1 VSEILSTLMLNYVA
15 ILWVNYLVVGPWADP
30 LTFSFPY
37 SPPIAVS
44 AELPKLGFG
53 VHWGFALFLTAAAL
67 LWLMDMGSRTLYEAR
82 VAGDGIIVARYAGIS
97 SVPLIIGIFCMAGAL
112 AGLAGAVEVAASTH
126 RLQSGLSPGY
136 GFMGILVAWLAG
148 GRALAIVPCA
158 IFYAGLLNGGF
169 ALQVSG
175 IPPAISTILQPLLL
189 LCILASLALRAI
201 GCVCCGRDCDSHEP
215 GPPRCRRARGR
226 YADPPRRNRRA
237 AHRAGGVLNLGI
249 EGTMLIGAVGGFAG
263 CLHAA
268 SVWTG
273 LAFAAIAAG
282 VFGSIYAVLVI
293 TLRMNQVVT
302 GLAFSI
308 LGSGISAMVG
318 KAFIGMRA
326 PDTVPTLHF
335 GWLSQLP
342 FFGRALLQQDAMV
355 YLALII
361 VVCTAFF
368 LRYTRPGLVLRALG
382 EAPDVLDSL
391 GMNVAA
397 LRYLYVIAGAS
408 LMGLGGAYLSLALT
422 PAWIENMTAGRGWI
436 ALALVIFA
444 GWRPLWLLGGH

>member
-1 VSEILSTLMLNYVA
+1 MEWAMRLVAGIASAILLGALLISISGHEPLIAFSALWRGGFGNARALAGTLNKSVPIGLCALGVALAYRARLWNIGAEGQLYFGAFAAAGTALWLVRDLPPVVAVPSILLMGALGGGFWALLAALPRAFLGVSEILSTLMLNYVA

-189 LCILASLALRAI
+189 LCILASLALARY
-201 GCVCCGRDCDSHEP
+201 RLRLLR
-215 GPPRCRRARGR
+215 PR
-226 YADPPRRNRRA
+226 
-237 AHRAGGVLNLGI
+237 
-249 EGTMLIGAVGGFAG
+249 
-263 CLHAA
+263 
-268 SVWTG
+268 
-273 LAFAAIAAG
+273 
-282 VFGSIYAVLVI
+282 
-293 TLRMNQVVT
+293 LRQ
-302 GLAFSI
+302 
-308 LGSGISAMVG
+308 
-318 KAFIGMRA
+318 
-326 PDTVPTLHF
+326 P
-335 GWLSQLP
+335 
-342 FFGRALLQQDAMV
+342 
-355 YLALII
+355 
-361 VVCTAFF
+361 
-368 LRYTRPGLVLRALG
+368 
-382 EAPDVLDSL
+382 
-391 GMNVAA
+391 
-397 LRYLYVIAGAS
+397 
-408 LMGLGGAYLSLALT
+408 
-422 PAWIENMTAGRGWI
+422 
-436 ALALVIFA
+436 
-444 GWRPLWLLGGH
+444 